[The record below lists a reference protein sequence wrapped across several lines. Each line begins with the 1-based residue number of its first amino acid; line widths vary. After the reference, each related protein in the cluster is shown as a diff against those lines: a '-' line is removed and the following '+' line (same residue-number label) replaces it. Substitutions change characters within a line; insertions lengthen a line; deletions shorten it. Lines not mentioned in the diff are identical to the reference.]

1 MAPRR
6 RKVGNR
12 GNEKERFRVG
22 DLVLAKVKGFAAWP
36 AKISRPEDWKRLPD
50 PKKYFV
56 RFFGTSEIGFVAP
69 SNIQVFTIDL
79 KSELIGRPRIKHS
92 KDFAR
97 AVDEICQAFEELQ
110 GKSSDKSGEDLKRP
124 DVSVEN
130 NDLTVVATSE
140 EHNQTSKRKEG
151 TKDKCTS
158 GGLPGSEDISLDYD
172 GTFSADIKLNDADI
186 NFRAE
191 TSVFSVESSNK
202 YSNNCPDDVKE
213 GKAVMSQLPS
223 MISSIKD
230 ETGKDLL
237 EEKIVQIRRRK
248 HKLYVSEPKAQAKK
262 RQRHADVSDKEVKIS
277 GRISK
282 RKADKH
288 FRKDKDA
295 VPTKRGKQSS
305 SPAESLLVDSS
316 IKATKSVEDE
326 KSHVLPTK
334 DVAASH
340 CKKSPVRTRRRL
352 LRIDDDEVDEEAQ
365 RTPIHRKSRDKS
377 IATVS
382 NEPLADS
389 DSQAQAK
396 NPNAHMLS
404 TGDMRSDRIVLAK
417 LDNRCTADGTSSRKF
432 ENDSPCQN
440 PCQTEEI
447 KPEKHLEK
455 YENQK
460 SSSLDDNSTHL
471 ASNLHSGTKNSDGMV
486 EHKTPKPEV
495 KTSTSGSARTKDIVS
510 KRSSVT
516 SSNLATRQKLKPS
529 SSDNE
534 KQKENLQMKDR
545 LSTKR
550 FDPIRDSASVSV
562 TKSKFVDSVT
572 SMKDLIA
579 VAQAKRK
586 ETHSLSLFHDY
597 VSVTSVPSQT
607 VIRERSP
614 SPLLTS
620 TTIPA
625 VNDTQNDCKEAY
637 TSTSF
642 PSPDNTGANNSLLN
656 PVVSEK
662 HEQVIFTGG
671 QPPGFTSS
679 DGTEAAT
686 ARDAFEGMI
695 ETLSRTK
702 ESIGRATHQA
712 IECAKLNMASEV
724 VDLLIRKLESEISF
738 RRRVDL
744 FFLVDSIT
752 QCSHSRKGIAGA
764 SYIPSVQAALSRLLS
779 AAAPPGAG
787 ACENRHQCLKVLRL
801 WLERKIFPESVL
813 RPIMDGI
820 EVPKDDP
827 SSVLYLRRRSRVERS
842 IDDPIR
848 EMEGMLVDEYG
859 SNVAFQLPGLLS
871 IHDSED
877 EEDLPHDLGE
887 DAINESGVDVG
898 NPLDELNA
906 VLDSPSKRQ
915 HHVLE
920 DVDGVLEMEEV
931 SASSK
936 DVRDSCKLEN
946 RPSPPPLPSYPPPS
960 PPPPPPS
967 SPFPLPPPPPPPQPS
982 FVPPLPPPPSVP
994 YASPHLAYLSSM
1006 NQDHFRSPNG
1016 HNASLTTDT
1025 VAQPIPNFVMA
1036 GVRSGQVAPANA
1048 RSCEFGQKDMHLA
1061 PRGCHMSMQF
1071 QPAVQSF
1078 SHMSFAAAPAGQTP
1092 PSLPVVPRPYIAEGQ
1107 WGTYPSNINSD
1118 GQHNSWV
1125 PGWRPGTSSGA
1136 PLVQDGRFSSNL
1148 ERPPH
1153 GFQPPVAS
1161 MAPVAVPPAH
1171 GGPQVFPYRQDAPAL
1186 NSIFGSKGL
1195 KTMEDMTSCMFFS
1208 AILVDRP
1215 KLKGCPDAG
1224 YCTIISACTFTD
1236 LKLPSVSQFF
1246 YIIDG
1251 TYFVRFWTALWL
1263 MGGGN
1268 VVQTKCLALMVLSKP
1283 SNLLRTYGYMKK
1295 GKLCLKCLH

>member
-12 GNEKERFRVG
+12 GNQKERFRVG

-110 GKSSDKSGEDLKRP
+110 GKSSDKSGKTLK
-124 DVSVEN
+124 
-130 NDLTVVATSE
+130 VATSE

-213 GKAVMSQLPS
+213 GKAVMSQSPS

-334 DVAASH
+334 DVTASH

-550 FDPIRDSASVSV
+550 YGCKRVC

-625 VNDTQNDCKEAY
+625 INDTQNDY
-637 TSTSF
+637 
-642 PSPDNTGANNSLLN
+642 NTGANNSLLN

-744 FFLVDSIT
+744 FFCVYVSQLSSYSSI
-752 QCSHSRKGIAGA
+752 GIAGA

-982 FVPPLPPPPSVP
+982 FVPPLPPPPS
-994 YASPHLAYLSSM
+994 
-1006 NQDHFRSPNG
+1006 G

-1161 MAPVAVPPAH
+1161 MAPVAGNLCIQWRSSPAH
-1171 GGPQVFPYRQDAPAL
+1171 GGPRFSPTDKMHL
-1186 NSIFGSKGL
+1186 LLTLSIQLYVVVSYLWFQRLENHGRYDFL
-1195 KTMEDMTSCMFFS
+1195 Y
-1208 AILVDRP
+1208 
-1215 KLKGCPDAG
+1215 LKGCPDAG

-1251 TYFVRFWTALWL
+1251 TY
-1263 MGGGN
+1263 
-1268 VVQTKCLALMVLSKP
+1268 LS
-1283 SNLLRTYGYMKK
+1283 
-1295 GKLCLKCLH
+1295 